1 MTAYFPDTAT
11 IRTALSLATRAPS
24 VHNSQPWLWRVDDRN
39 IHLYADPSRRLPR
52 IDPDGRDLLISC
64 GASLHHATAAFAAL
78 GWQCTVSRLP
88 SAAEPNHLASIE
100 LRKGEPDEKD
110 IALAAAIPR
119 RRTDRRYFSH
129 WRVPHADVVTIG
141 VRLARMGVLLR
152 HVDMST
158 GMRAIVAEAVWLHVH
173 DAEYLT
179 ELTTW
184 SGRYASIAGVP
195 ARSTPEPDAMAAVP
209 SRLFARP
216 VLEQPADVTADADH
230 GLLLALGTGGDG
242 AVDRLRA
249 GEATSAALLT
259 STVLGLASCPVSE
272 PLEVDETRAAL
283 RSGVFGDEAH
293 PQMMLRIGW
302 APIGADPLPATP
314 RRQIDDVLQTLD
326 GGSRSTTS

>member
-24 VHNSQPWLWRVDDRN
+24 VHNSQPWLWRVGDGS
-39 IHLYADPSRRLPR
+39 IHLYAEPSRRLPR
-52 IDPDGRDLLISC
+52 TDPDGRDLLISC

-78 GWQCTVSRLP
+78 GWRCKVSRLP
-88 SAAEPNHLASIE
+88 NAAEPNHLAAIE
-100 LRKGEPDEKD
+100 LTKGEPDKKD

-129 WRVPHADVVTIG
+129 WPVPHTDVVTIG

-158 GMRAIVAEAVWLHVH
+158 GIRAIVAEAVWLHAH

-195 ARSTPEPDAMAAVP
+195 ARSTPESDAMAALP
-209 SRLFARP
+209 SRLFAGP
-216 VLEQPADVTADADH
+216 ALEQPADAAADADH

-272 PLEVDETRAAL
+272 PLEIDETRAAL
-283 RSGVFGDEAH
+283 RSEVFGDEGH

-302 APIGADPLPATP
+302 APVGADPLPATP
-314 RRQIDDVLQTLD
+314 RRPIDDVLQTLD
-326 GGSRSTTS
+326 GGSWSTTP